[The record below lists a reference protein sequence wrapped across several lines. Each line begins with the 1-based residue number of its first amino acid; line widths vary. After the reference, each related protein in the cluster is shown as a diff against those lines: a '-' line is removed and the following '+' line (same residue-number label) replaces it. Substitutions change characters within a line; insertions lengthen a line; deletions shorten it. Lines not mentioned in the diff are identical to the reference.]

1 MEAFIETRIS
11 TLRLKRRLLLCSH
24 SNHSRSATESGLA
37 AADFERPSALAP
49 PEYGGLLWFQA
60 SAYSPGQQQPTGPI
74 ILLDERL
81 ALST

>member
-1 MEAFIETRIS
+1 MEALIETRIS

-49 PEYGGLLWFQA
+49 PE
-60 SAYSPGQQQPTGPI
+60 
-74 ILLDERL
+74 
-81 ALST
+81 